1 MEKLFG
7 KLDDLIAEAMPLT
20 RSISE
25 AARKADNETEFR
37 HYVVVALEKIVEK
50 HGLKTDVRQERL
62 VLDTGRMDA
71 NFSHLILE
79 FKFRKDGILDTS
91 LDGSETQKAVRQIEG
106 YLDGFHKEL
115 SHLAPAPAKSQLF
128 GVVLDGYL
136 IVFVRYVDHYG
147 WIAEAPAEVNAVSI
161 EKLLRILAASA
172 YGKALTPDNLIKD
185 FGAGSDHAK
194 RFGAL
199 LHDLAQ
205 KDPKTLAGCIFNQ
218 WRMFFGETC
227 SYEEGSAKLKRKKTL
242 QKFCSDMGVTYKGVD
257 VGKLIFAVHTYYA
270 FLIKLIAYAVLV
282 SKKTNGG
289 NPLSMIPIMTTEE
302 LHRRLKDLE
311 AGTGFTSY
319 WGIRNFPEDPFF
331 TWYLLVWNDDLAEAV
346 RRLADAL
353 SGYDP
358 TTFRQKPE
366 AARDLLK
373 KLYQYLIPGDI
384 RHDLGEYYTPDW
396 LAELTLNRVGYEG
409 RPKEKLLDPA
419 CGSGTFLVHAIR
431 RKMGYCRSEE
441 RLSDETLLKAI
452 LETVKGID
460 LNPLAVTAARANY
473 IFAIDELLAYYPHGR
488 EIPVYLADSIYPPK
502 SSKDVNNPNVRTFHT
517 VVGEFDFPIDVHTE
531 QGMSYVAQFLH
542 DHVEDD
548 LSFESFIE
556 RLKRSRDFV
565 DEDLFD
571 SSGEVA
577 EQNVNIF
584 RKLYKQLNDLKDQER
599 NSIWATIIKNAYMPL
614 FLKDF
619 GYIAGN
625 PPWVNWESLPDKYRR
640 ETMKLWA
647 QCGLWRLVKK
657 GGMETIL
664 GKSKRDLSTLMLYE
678 SMRRYLKDGGR
689 LGFVITQSVFK
700 TGAAQGFRHFKFPT
714 QDPLRPGEVHLKAES
729 ADDFTDFQ
737 PFEAATN
744 RTAMIVLRRGVPMA
758 YPMKHYTVWQKKPG
772 KRIRSDSTL
781 DEVKKATRRL
791 PYHAKPVDV
800 KDTTSA
806 WITAQPKA
814 LEALK
819 NVLGKSDY
827 RARAGV
833 YSGGLNA
840 VYWLRDVE
848 PAGKDPHTGKK
859 LVRAFNLT
867 EGQKSGIYQIRDPVL
882 LEEELVYPL
891 LRGRDV
897 KRWQAEPSAWILMVQ
912 DPKTRRGIDEDKMK
926 REYPHAWSY
935 LKRFEKEL
943 RERAAFKRYFTRKD
957 KKTGKV
963 TETGPFYSMFNVGE
977 YSFAKHRVVWQ
988 RIASSLDGAFL
999 SVEKRPLLPQET
1011 HSLAVTDSKA
1021 EAHYFTAVFNSS
1033 PLNLAAQAYAQR
1045 GGKSFASPHIL
1056 QNIRI
1061 DRFNRRKTIH
1071 KQLAELS
1078 EKAHKLADEEEWQEL
1093 AEVEDQIDLLVAK
1106 LYGIKDDELEEIKRN
1121 LREIKKEDL
1130 KTGKLFP
1137 K

>member
-7 KLDDLIAEAMPLT
+7 KLDDLIAEAIPLT
-20 RSISE
+20 REISE
-25 AARKADNETEFR
+25 AARKADNETEFQ
-37 HYVVVALEKIVEK
+37 HYVISALEKIVEK
-50 HGLKTDVRQERL
+50 HGLKTDARQERL

-79 FKFRKDGILDTS
+79 FKFKKNGILEAA
-91 LDGSETQKAVRQIEG
+91 SEGPETTKAVAQIER
-106 YLDGFHKEL
+106 YLEAFHKEKAK
-115 SHLAPAPAKSQLF
+115 HAAPPAKSQLF
-128 GVVLDGYL
+128 GIILDGYL
-136 IVFVRYVDHYG
+136 IVFVRYVDHHG

-172 YGKALTPDNLIKD
+172 YGKALTPDNLIRD

-218 WRMFFGETC
+218 WRTFFGETC

-257 VGKLIFAVHTYYA
+257 VGKLIFGVHTYYA

-302 LHRRLKDLE
+302 LHKRLKDLE

-353 SGYDP
+353 STYDP

-373 KLYQYLIPGDI
+373 NLYQYLIPGDI

-396 LAELTLNRVGYEG
+396 LAEHTLNRVGYEG
-409 RPKEKLLDPA
+409 RMKEKLLDPA

-431 RKMGYCRSEE
+431 RKMEYCRNEE

-502 SSKDVNNPNVRTFHT
+502 SSKDVSNPYIRTFHT
-517 VVGEFDFPIDVHTE
+517 VVGDFDFPIAVHSE

-542 DHVEDD
+542 DHVEDG

-571 SSGEVA
+571 SKGEVA
-577 EQNVNIF
+577 VQNVDVF
-584 RKLYKQLNDLKDQER
+584 RRLFKQLNELKDQKR

-614 FLKDF
+614 FLKNF

-625 PPWVNWESLPDKYRR
+625 PPWVNWESLPDKYRS
-640 ETMKLWA
+640 ETKHLWENA
-647 QCGLWRLVKK
+647 GLFVHK
-657 GGMETIL
+657 GMDAIL
-664 GKSKRDLSTLMLYE
+664 GKGKKDLSTLMAFE
-678 SMRRYLKDGGR
+678 SIRRYLKDGGK

-700 TGAAQGFRHFKFPT
+700 TSGAAQGFRQFRFTT
-714 QDPLRPGEVHLKAES
+714 QDPLHPGEVPLCVES

-744 RTAMIVLRRGVPMA
+744 RTAMIVLRRGIPMA
-758 YPMKHYTVWQKKPG
+758 YSMKHYTVWQKRPG
-772 KRIRSDSTL
+772 KRVRSDSTL
-781 DEVKKATRRL
+781 DEVIKATRRL
-791 PYHAKPVDV
+791 PYHAKPVNA
-800 KDTTSA
+800 KDKTSP
-806 WITAQPKA
+806 WITARPKA

-827 RARAGV
+827 QARAGV

-840 VYWLRDVE
+840 VYWLKGVE
-848 PAGKDPHTGKK
+848 SAGEDPHTGKK
-859 LVRAFNLT
+859 LVRAVNLT
-867 EGQKSGIYQIRDPVL
+867 EGQKSGIHQLYDPVL

-897 KRWQAEPSAWILMVQ
+897 KRWQAEPSAHILMVQ
-912 DPKTRRGIDEDKMK
+912 DPKTRRGIDEDIMQ
-926 REYPHAWSY
+926 REYPRAWSY

-957 KKTGKV
+957 KKIGKV

-977 YSFAKHRVVWQ
+977 YSFAKYKVAWREQ
-988 RIASSLDGAFL
+988 ASRTECCYIAGMKDFL
-999 SVEKRPLLPQET
+999 PLPDHKSMLVACR
-1011 HSLAVTDSKA
+1011 SAR
-1021 EAHYFTAVFNSS
+1021 EAHYLAAIINSTAS
-1033 PLNLAAQAYAQR
+1033 NLAVLSYAIGVQFDTHLIQNVRIAQFQP
-1045 GGKSFASPHIL
+1045 KKVIH
-1056 QNIRI
+1056 
-1061 DRFNRRKTIH
+1061 RK
-1071 KQLAELS
+1071 LAELS
-1078 EKAHKLADEEEWQEL
+1078 DKAHKLADEQEWQEL
-1093 AEVEDQIDLLVAK
+1093 AEVEDEIDLLVAK
-1106 LYGIKDDELEEIKRN
+1106 LYRIKPDELEEIKRN

-1137 K
+1137 R